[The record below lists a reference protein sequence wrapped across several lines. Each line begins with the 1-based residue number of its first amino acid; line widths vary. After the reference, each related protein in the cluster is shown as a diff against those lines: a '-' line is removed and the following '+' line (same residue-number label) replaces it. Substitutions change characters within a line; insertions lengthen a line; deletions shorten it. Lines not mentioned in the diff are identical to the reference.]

1 MKHSLLSLALL
12 IASIPATTTPTA
24 AKGPKPAPVGECQ
37 LDISGRM
44 VCAYDTQSECLA
56 AVRALRRTYRDARG
70 CYLSTADPDW
80 WHYDRWILEYTP

>member
-1 MKHSLLSLALL
+1 MKHSMLSLALL
-12 IASIPATTTPTA
+12 LATIPATTTSVA

-37 LDISGRM
+37 MDIGWRM

-56 AVRALRRTYRDARG
+56 AVRSLRRTYRDVQG

-80 WHYDRWILEYTP
+80 WHYGRWILQYTP